1 MSNRAVFLDRD
12 GTINVE
18 KHYLHKFEDFEFLP
32 GAIEALRMLQD
43 AGYILIIVTNQSG
56 IGRGYYTEVDFLKLN
71 EWMLNELEKKNVH
84 ISKVYYCP
92 HLPNAFV
99 KEYRKNCACRKPALG
114 MFESAIKEF
123 NIDLDHSYAIGDK
136 LRDCTI
142 CEKSNCKGFL
152 IEKNENLAV
161 IEDVKAGKHI
171 NIRYA
176 NNLMDS
182 VKKIITENGYI

>member
-18 KHYLHKFEDFEFLP
+18 KHYLHKIEDFEFLP
-32 GAIEALRMLQD
+32 EAVDALRILQD
-43 AGYILIIVTNQSG
+43 AGYLLIIVTNQSG
-56 IGRGYYTEVDFLKLN
+56 IGRGYYTIEDFLTLN
-71 EWMLNELEKKNVH
+71 EWMLKELEKNEVH

-92 HLPNAFV
+92 HIPNALV
-99 KEYRKNCACRKPALG
+99 KEYRKSCTCRKPALG
-114 MFESAIKEF
+114 MYNRAIEEF
-123 NIDLDHSYAIGDK
+123 NIDLNHSYAIGDK

>member
-18 KHYLHKFEDFEFLP
+18 KHYLHKIEDFEFLP
-32 GAIEALRMLQD
+32 EAVDALRMLQD
-43 AGYILIIVTNQSG
+43 AGYLLIIVTNQSG
-56 IGRGYYTEVDFLKLN
+56 IGRGYYMIEDFLTLN
-71 EWMLNELEKKNVH
+71 EWMLKELEKNEVH

-92 HLPNAFV
+92 HIPNALV
-99 KEYRKNCACRKPALG
+99 KEYRKSCTCRKPALG
-114 MFESAIKEF
+114 MYNRAIEEF
-123 NIDLDHSYAIGDK
+123 NIDLNQSYAIGDK

-152 IEKNENLAV
+152 IEKNENTAV